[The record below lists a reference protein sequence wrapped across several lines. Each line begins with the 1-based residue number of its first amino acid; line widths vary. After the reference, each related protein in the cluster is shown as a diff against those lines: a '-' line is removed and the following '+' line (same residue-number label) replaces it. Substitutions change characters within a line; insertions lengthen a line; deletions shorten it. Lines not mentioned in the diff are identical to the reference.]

1 MSDNQHADLV
11 AFITTERVKA
21 RQEAFE
27 VAAALAEDRHTYW
40 NRTEGHGVSCDV
52 TACEDIA
59 RAIRALK

>member
-1 MSDNQHADLV
+1 MSDNPHADLI
-11 AFITTERVKA
+11 AFITAERVKA

-27 VAAALAEDRHTYW
+27 VAAALAEDRHRHW
-40 NRTEGHGVSCDV
+40 NRTADHGVSCDV